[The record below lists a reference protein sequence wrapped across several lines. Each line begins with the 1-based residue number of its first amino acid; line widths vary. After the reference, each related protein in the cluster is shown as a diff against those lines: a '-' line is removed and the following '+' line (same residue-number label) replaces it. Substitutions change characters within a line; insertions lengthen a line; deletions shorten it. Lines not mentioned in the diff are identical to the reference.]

1 MMSII
6 KEFKTFAMRGNVVD
20 MAIGIVI
27 GGAFTKI
34 VNSLVNDI
42 IMPPLGLLIDGKDF
56 TKFKFILS
64 QAVENENGEIIK
76 QAVSINYG
84 VIINTTV
91 NFLIIA
97 ATVFMFIKLMNRMKR
112 KEEAKPTAPAAP
124 PPPSNEEKLLSEIRD
139 LLKK

>member
-1 MMSII
+1 MNII

-56 TKFKFILS
+56 TKFKIILS

>member
-1 MMSII
+1 MSII

>member
-1 MMSII
+1 MI
-6 KEFKTFAMRGNVVD
+6 KEFKTFAMRGNVLD

-34 VNSLVNDI
+34 VTSLVNDV
-42 IMPPLGLLIDGKDF
+42 IMPPIGLLLDGKDF
-56 TKFKFILS
+56 TKFKIILS
-64 QAVENENGEIIK
+64 QAVEGENGEIIK

-84 VIINTTV
+84 ILVNTFV

-97 ATVFMFIKLMNRMKR
+97 ATVFMFIKLMNQLKR
-112 KEEAKPTAPAAP
+112 KEEAKPAAPAAP

>member
-1 MMSII
+1 MSII
-6 KEFKTFAMRGNVVD
+6 KEFKTFAMRGNVLD

-34 VNSLVNDI
+34 VTSLVNDV
-42 IMPPLGLLIDGKDF
+42 IMPPIGLLLDGKDF
-56 TKFKFILS
+56 TKFKIILS
-64 QAVENENGEIIK
+64 QAVEGENGEIIK

-84 VIINTTV
+84 ILVNTFV

-97 ATVFMFIKLMNRMKR
+97 ATVFMFIKLMNQLKR
-112 KEEAKPTAPAAP
+112 KEEAKPAAPAAP

>member
-1 MMSII
+1 MNII

-56 TKFKFILS
+56 TKFKIILS

-97 ATVFMFIKLMNRMKR
+97 ATVFMFIKIMNQMKR

-124 PPPSNEEKLLSEIRD
+124 PSPSNEEKLLSEIRD